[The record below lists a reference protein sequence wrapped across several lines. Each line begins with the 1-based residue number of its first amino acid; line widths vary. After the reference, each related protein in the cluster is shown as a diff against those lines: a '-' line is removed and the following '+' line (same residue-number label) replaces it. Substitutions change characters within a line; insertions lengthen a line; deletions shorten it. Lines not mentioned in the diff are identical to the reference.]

1 MELTKWFSKFL
12 PGNKRAIIFLVDIM
26 IALFIVVL
34 ILSFSVFSISRSET
48 SPSSKLQAH
57 RLAQDIFAVLD
68 YTDSLRTFDQI
79 TLRST
84 IDTLLPPGYF
94 LDFKITCTN
103 RAYDSRQDINPD
115 FILSGERVFIDEYY
129 RACIVRYWI
138 WLA

>member
-57 RLAQDIFAVLD
+57 RLGQDIFAVLD

-79 TLRST
+79 TIRST
-84 IDTLLPPGYF
+84 IDTLLPLGYS
-94 LDFKITCTN
+94 LDFTIICNN
-103 RAYDSRQDINPD
+103 RVYDSRQDVSSD
-115 FILSGERVFIDEYY
+115 FVFSGERVFIDEYFH
-129 RACIVRYWI
+129 ACMVRYWI